1 MPSRQAALLSC
12 SWVVCCS
19 SPDAVL
25 AICSV
30 GILVAV
36 SQSSQDQRTVLI
48 QEVLDAVLPNVA
60 VSKQTARTF
69 LLGDE
74 SSSAIHCVSALVL
87 QMMQVGVACSA
98 LLVTAAEAHWK
109 PVPATT
115 CSTQPAAR
123 SSDCCETKFIG
134 NAGFCATTSCAFSSG
149 RVCRPAQACICGG
162 RSLLGRL
169 I

>member
-74 SSSAIHCVSALVL
+74 SSSAINCVSALVL
-87 QMMQVGVACSA
+87 QMMQASVQ
-98 LLVTAAEAHWK
+98 L
-109 PVPATT
+109 
-115 CSTQPAAR
+115 PAAPFPQAE
-123 SSDCCETKFIG
+123 SADLL
-134 NAGFCATTSCAFSSG
+134 
-149 RVCRPAQACICGG
+149 RPASVVGDHFWAGLFD
-162 RSLLGRL
+162 RYR
-169 I
+169 